1 MEMDKVLELWNRAAS
16 LPVGKRVFSKLLGFA
31 IPYTG
36 TARPQL
42 CELEPGRSLV
52 RLRDRRRVRNHLG
65 SIHAIAIANV
75 GEFAGGIAVTAALQP
90 GQRAILRRL
99 EVRYDKKARGTLDI
113 HGSADASA
121 VRAATTENTTVPAR
135 SKLVDAAGN
144 VVAEVVTEWIVGPV
158 RSKAS
163 SSDRQG

>member
-1 MEMDKVLELWNRAAS
+1 MDMDRVLEMWNRASGMPA
-16 LPVGKRVFSKLLGFA
+16 GKTVFSKILGMV

-36 TARPQL
+36 TAKPQL

-52 RLRDRRRVRNHLG
+52 KLKDRRRVRNHLG

-99 EVRYDKKARGTLDI
+99 EVRYDKKARGTLEI
-113 HGSADASA
+113 HGAADASLI
-121 VRAATTENTTVPAR
+121 RGATTENTTVPAR
-135 SKLVDAAGN
+135 SKLVDASGA

-158 RSKAS
+158 RK
-163 SSDRQG
+163 R